1 MRFQNTLRYSET
13 FVKEIK
19 ENIEHLEK
27 FQSNKTSN
35 ISSDFN
41 FKKIL
46 IKNITFSYEK
56 NLILDDTELDIEL
69 NKFVSI
75 SGLSGS
81 GKTTLLNIVCGFIEP
96 QNYKIFFDGK
106 EFDSKTKLSNLIAY
120 VPQDKFVFEG
130 EVWKN
135 ISLEYDKKNCNFNKI
150 NEVLKLVRLKINPEF
165 ELFSNGQNLSGGQK
179 QRLILARALYFSKKI
194 IILDEST
201 NELDDEV
208 EGQILNDFKK
218 IKGIAVVIVSH
229 KKSTIKF
236 CDKKY
241 NLEDK
246 KLILQ

>member
-1 MRFQNTLRYSET
+1 MSIIPRLSIELIIIIFFSFFLFFSLRFDVGISDNKEYFSVLVASIIRILPFFIQVLRFQNTLRYSET

-96 QNYKIFFDGK
+96 QNYKIFLMAK
-106 EFDSKTKLSNLIAY
+106 NLI
-120 VPQDKFVFEG
+120 
-130 EVWKN
+130 
-135 ISLEYDKKNCNFNKI
+135 
-150 NEVLKLVRLKINPEF
+150 
-165 ELFSNGQNLSGGQK
+165 QK
-179 QRLILARALYFSKKI
+179 QNY
-194 IILDEST
+194 
-201 NELDDEV
+201 
-208 EGQILNDFKK
+208 QI
-218 IKGIAVVIVSH
+218 
-229 KKSTIKF
+229 
-236 CDKKY
+236 
-241 NLEDK
+241 
-246 KLILQ
+246 